1 MEWALGAEKKPR
13 IDDAKLVI
21 GKDNHPSA
29 SVNQGPV
36 KLHYCVQRIK
46 MEKLLV

>member
-21 GKDNHPSA
+21 GKDSIMTRMATILPQA
-29 SVNQGPV
+29 
-36 KLHYCVQRIK
+36 
-46 MEKLLV
+46 

>member
-21 GKDNHPSA
+21 GKEHYDKVGNHPSA

-36 KLHYCVQRIK
+36 EQH
-46 MEKLLV
+46 